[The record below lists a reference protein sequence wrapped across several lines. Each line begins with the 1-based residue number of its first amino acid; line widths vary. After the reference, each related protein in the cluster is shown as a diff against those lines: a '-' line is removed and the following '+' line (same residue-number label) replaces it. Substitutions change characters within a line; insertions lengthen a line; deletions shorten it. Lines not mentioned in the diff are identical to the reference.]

1 MRSLFCFP
9 EKFLVL
15 ETRRR
20 NRETPRRA
28 QLCKNYFVIYCAPVL
43 PSLPSSSV
51 LSPGVSHLPYLF
63 IVGLFMTSRPL
74 PADLCRG
81 RRRRSSRNQ
90 SRLRLL
96 GVRCVLKLLMR
107 KLLSRAGNCELNRIG
122 NWPLEVQQQGSF
134 SATILTESTGNHLIR
149 SPPTLF
155 QWLHTLDKY
164 S

>member
-28 QLCKNYFVIYCAPVL
+28 QLCKNYFVIYCVRVL
-43 PSLPSSSV
+43 PSLPSSSF
-51 LSPGVSHLPYLF
+51 LSPGVSRLPYLF

-74 PADLCRG
+74 PADLSRG
-81 RRRRSSRNQ
+81 RRKRSSRNQ

-96 GVRCVLKLLMR
+96 GVRCVLNLLMR

-134 SATILTESTGNHLIR
+134 SATIPTESTSNHLIR